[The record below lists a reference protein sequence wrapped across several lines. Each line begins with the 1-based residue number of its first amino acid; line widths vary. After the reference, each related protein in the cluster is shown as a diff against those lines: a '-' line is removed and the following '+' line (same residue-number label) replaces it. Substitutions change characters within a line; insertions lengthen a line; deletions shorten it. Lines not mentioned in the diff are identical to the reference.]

1 MICLQADGAGMYI
14 NQALWTQARENLNIT
29 NIIFSNRKYAILQ
42 IEFAR
47 VGAHNPGP
55 RAMSM
60 LDLSQPNLSWAS
72 IAKGMGL
79 EAWTV
84 STVEAFQEALLRSLS
99 TPGPTLIEAVID

>member
-1 MICLQADGAGMYI
+1 
-14 NQALWTQARENLNIT
+14 
-29 NIIFSNRKYAILQ
+29 
-42 IEFAR
+42 
-47 VGAHNPGP
+47 
-55 RAMSM
+55 MSM